1 MVLVVLPAL
10 IPDIRRIY
18 DVYFAAFEHDT
29 LGRLMLNI
37 LFPTALDPA
46 FRDAHAAGTL
56 QWWHSSDNQYT
67 LKCVD
72 GHTGDIVGMGLGD
85 LYLRERTPA
94 ERPRPAVPWLQGAER
109 ARAERILNP
118 LWEMREELFGGRPY
132 ICEFLWRPRPWP
144 VEEAFVVL
152 KAGTNTPLPR
162 ADCHVIAVDPKH
174 QGRKAG
180 AQLVQWGIDMG
191 EQTGLPVYFESS
203 PSTVRLYEKMGF
215 EVLPRHRIVHRVA
228 DLGSEDDIEVPLMVR
243 MPSSAG
249 GMTFDEWRRQ
259 GEGQGQGHGQ
269 ANTPSGS
276 APDAV
281 PPPGILA

>member
-1 MVLVVLPAL
+1 
-10 IPDIRRIY
+10 
-18 DVYFAAFEHDT
+18 
-29 LGRLMLNI
+29 
-37 LFPTALDPA
+37 
-46 FRDAHAAGTL
+46 
-56 QWWHSSDNQYT
+56 
-67 LKCVD
+67 
-72 GHTGDIVGMGLGD
+72 
-85 LYLRERTPA
+85 
-94 ERPRPAVPWLQGAER
+94 
-109 ARAERILNP
+109 
-118 LWEMREELFGGRPY
+118 
-132 ICEFLWRPRPWP
+132 
-144 VEEAFVVL
+144 
-152 KAGTNTPLPR
+152 
-162 ADCHVIAVDPKH
+162 
-174 QGRKAG
+174 
-180 AQLVQWGIDMG
+180 MG